1 MINVMEKKF
10 LNVHSK
16 KDVIL
21 FVSLILAGAICLLLP
36 LGSYA
41 YIVSFLLITL
51 GVFLAFVLKSEYKEV
66 SSGDRCK
73 KKELFFHPNQKIAIQ
88 AAIVSNPEAIEPTVN
103 MSGNSIKLDIYY
115 SSSAK
120 KAYLQLFEYM
130 PHRYEACSEVYV
142 HDIDSV
148 KTLIL

>member
-1 MINVMEKKF
+1 MEKKF

-16 KDVIL
+16 KDIV
-21 FVSLILAGAICLLLP
+21 LIVLLIIAGAICLLLP

-41 YIVSFLLITL
+41 HIISFLLITL
-51 GVFLAFVLKSEYKEV
+51 GIFLAFVMKSEYKEV
-66 SSGDRCK
+66 SSGVRCK
-73 KKELFFHPNQKIAIQ
+73 KKELFFQPNQKMAIQ
-88 AAIVSNPEAIEPTVN
+88 AAIASNPEVIESPTS

-115 SSSAK
+115 SLSAK
-120 KAYLQLFEYM
+120 KAYLQLFEYI